1 MNKVMN
7 DSTNGRMSDDDV
19 WAAIDLQRR
28 RTADLLAELS
38 GEQWDHPSLC
48 EGWTVRDV
56 AAHLTLQQ
64 MGLGAALLAALRHPG
79 GLNRTIRESARDRAR
94 RPAKRLVAGIRST
107 VGSRR
112 HNVGVTNLETLTDIL
127 VHGQDIA
134 VPLGLEL
141 EMLPEAAA
149 VAAERVRST
158 GGTIKA
164 RVFRRLPLEGFR
176 LSATDV
182 PWTAG
187 EGPEI
192 RGPIAALLL
201 LLTGRR
207 AGLDRLTGDGAEILR
222 RQLAPA

>member
-1 MNKVMN
+1 MN
-7 DSTNGRMSDDDV
+7 DDDV

-28 RTADLLAELS
+28 RTADLLAGLS
-38 GEQWDHPSLC
+38 EEQWARPSLC
-48 EGWTVRDV
+48 EGWAVRDV

-64 MGLGAALLAALRHPG
+64 MGPVAALGSALRHPG
-79 GLNRTIRESARDRAR
+79 GLNRVIREAARDRAR
-94 RPAKRLVAGIRST
+94 RPADRLVVGVRAS

-112 HNVGVTNLETLTDIL
+112 PNVGMTNLETLIDIL

-141 EMLPEAAA
+141 EMPPEAAA
-149 VAAERVRST
+149 AAAERVRAS
-158 GGTIKA
+158 GGTRKA
-164 RVFRRLPLEGFR
+164 QVFRHLPLEGFR

-182 PWTAG
+182 SWAAG

-207 AGLDRLTGDGAEILR
+207 AGLDRLTGDGAELLR
-222 RQLAPA
+222 RRLATA

>member
-1 MNKVMN
+1 M
-7 DSTNGRMSDDDV
+7 STVRKNSTTGPTGDDDV
-19 WAAIDLQRR
+19 WAVIDLQRR
-28 RTADLLAELS
+28 RTADLLAGLS

-64 MGLGAALLAALRHPG
+64 LGLGAALLSALRHPG
-79 GLNRTIRESARDRAR
+79 GLNHVILESARDRAH
-94 RPAKRLVAGIRST
+94 RPADRLVAGIRAT

-112 HNVGVTNLETLTDIL
+112 HNVGVTSLETLTDIL

-141 EMLPEAAA
+141 EIPPEAAA

-158 GGTIKA
+158 GGTRTA
-164 RVFRRLPLEGFR
+164 RVFRHLPLEGFR
-176 LSATDV
+176 FVATDV
-182 PWTAG
+182 SWAAG

-192 RGPIAALLL
+192 RGPAAALLL

-207 AGLDRLTGDGAEILR
+207 AGLDRLAGDGVEMLR
-222 RQLAPA
+222 HRLAPA

>member
-1 MNKVMN
+1 MN
-7 DSTNGRMSDDDV
+7 DDDV

-28 RTADLLAELS
+28 RTADLLAGLS
-38 GEQWDHPSLC
+38 EEQWGRPSLC

-64 MGLGAALLAALRHPG
+64 MGPVAALRSALRHPG
-79 GLNRTIRESARDRAR
+79 GLNHIIRESARDRAR
-94 RPAKRLVAGIRST
+94 RPADRLVAGVSAS

-112 HNVGVTNLETLTDIL
+112 PNVGLTNLETLIDIL

-141 EMLPEAAA
+141 EMPPKAAA
-149 VAAERVRST
+149 AAAERVRAS
-158 GGTIKA
+158 GGTRKA
-164 RVFRRLPLEGFR
+164 QVFRHLPLEGFR

-182 PWTAG
+182 SWAAG

-207 AGLDRLTGDGAEILR
+207 AGLDRLTGDGAEMLR
-222 RQLAPA
+222 QRLTTA

>member
-1 MNKVMN
+1 MN
-7 DSTNGRMSDDDV
+7 DDDV

-28 RTADLLAELS
+28 RTADLLAGLS
-38 GEQWDHPSLC
+38 EEQWARPSLC
-48 EGWTVRDV
+48 EGWAVRDV

-64 MGLGAALLAALRHPG
+64 MGPVAALGSALRHPG
-79 GLNRTIRESARDRAR
+79 GLNRVSREAARDRAR
-94 RPAKRLVAGIRST
+94 RPADRLVAGVRAS

-112 HNVGVTNLETLTDIL
+112 PNVGMTNLETLIDIL

-141 EMLPEAAA
+141 EMPPEAAA
-149 VAAERVRST
+149 AAAERVRAS
-158 GGTIKA
+158 GGTRKA
-164 RVFRRLPLEGFR
+164 QVFRHLPLEGFR

-182 PWTAG
+182 SWAAG

-207 AGLDRLTGDGAEILR
+207 AGLDRLTGDGAELLR
-222 RQLAPA
+222 RRLATA

>member
-1 MNKVMN
+1 MNRVVN
-7 DSTNGRMSDDDV
+7 DSTNGRMSDDV

-28 RTADLLAELS
+28 RTADLLAGLS
-38 GEQWDHPSLC
+38 EEQWDHPSLC
-48 EGWTVRDV
+48 EGWAVRDV

-64 MGLGAALLAALRHPG
+64 MGLGAALLSVLRHPG
-79 GLNRTIRESARDRAR
+79 GLNRVIRESARDRAR
-94 RPAKRLVAGIRST
+94 LPTGRLVEEIRAT

-112 HNVGVTNLETLTDIL
+112 HNVGLTNLETLTDIL

-141 EMLPEAAA
+141 EMPPEAAA
-149 VAAERVRST
+149 AAAERVRSS
-158 GGTIKA
+158 GGTAA
-164 RVFRRLPLEGFR
+164 RVFRHLPLEGFR

-182 PWTAG
+182 SWAAG
-187 EGPEI
+187 EGSEI

-207 AGLDRLTGDGAEILR
+207 AGLDRLTGDGAEMLR
-222 RQLAPA
+222 RQLVPT

>member
-1 MNKVMN
+1 MN
-7 DSTNGRMSDDDV
+7 DDDV

-28 RTADLLAELS
+28 RTADLLAGLS
-38 GEQWDHPSLC
+38 DEQWARPSLC
-48 EGWTVRDV
+48 EGWAVRDV

-64 MGLGAALLAALRHPG
+64 MGPVAALGSALRHPG
-79 GLNRTIRESARDRAR
+79 GLNRVIREAARDRAR
-94 RPAKRLVAGIRST
+94 RPADRLVAGVRAS

-112 HNVGVTNLETLTDIL
+112 PNVGMTNLETLIDIL

-141 EMLPEAAA
+141 EMPPEAAA
-149 VAAERVRST
+149 AAAERVRAS
-158 GGTIKA
+158 GGTRKA
-164 RVFRRLPLEGFR
+164 QVFRHLPLEGFR

-182 PWTAG
+182 SWAAG

-207 AGLDRLTGDGAEILR
+207 AGLDRLTGDGAELLR
-222 RQLAPA
+222 CRLATV

>member
-1 MNKVMN
+1 MN
-7 DSTNGRMSDDDV
+7 DDDV

-28 RTADLLAELS
+28 RTADLLAGLS
-38 GEQWDHPSLC
+38 EGQWARPSLC
-48 EGWTVRDV
+48 EGWAVRDV

-64 MGLGAALLAALRHPG
+64 MGPVAALGSALRHPG
-79 GLNRTIRESARDRAR
+79 GLNRVIREAARDRAR
-94 RPAKRLVAGIRST
+94 RPADRLVAGVRAS

-112 HNVGVTNLETLTDIL
+112 PNVGMTNLETLIDIL

-141 EMLPEAAA
+141 EMPPEAAA
-149 VAAERVRST
+149 AAAERVRAS
-158 GGTIKA
+158 GGTRKA
-164 RVFRRLPLEGFR
+164 QVFRHLPLEGFR

-182 PWTAG
+182 SWAAG

-207 AGLDRLTGDGAEILR
+207 AGLDRLTGDGAELLR
-222 RQLAPA
+222 RRLATA

>member
-1 MNKVMN
+1 MN
-7 DSTNGRMSDDDV
+7 DDDV

-28 RTADLLAELS
+28 RTADLLAGLS
-38 GEQWDHPSLC
+38 EEQWARPSLC
-48 EGWTVRDV
+48 EGWAVRDV

-64 MGLGAALLAALRHPG
+64 MGPVAALGSALRHPG
-79 GLNRTIRESARDRAR
+79 GLNRVIREAARDRAR
-94 RPAKRLVAGIRST
+94 RPADRLVAGVRAS

-112 HNVGVTNLETLTDIL
+112 PNVGMTNLETLIDIL

-141 EMLPEAAA
+141 EMPPEAAA
-149 VAAERVRST
+149 AAAERVRAS
-158 GGTIKA
+158 GGTRKA
-164 RVFRRLPLEGFR
+164 QVFRHLPLEGFR

-182 PWTAG
+182 SWAAG

-207 AGLDRLTGDGAEILR
+207 AGLDRLTGDGAELLR
-222 RQLAPA
+222 RRLATA

>member
-1 MNKVMN
+1 MN
-7 DSTNGRMSDDDV
+7 DDDV

-28 RTADLLAELS
+28 RTADLLAGLS
-38 GEQWDHPSLC
+38 EEQWGRPSLC

-64 MGLGAALLAALRHPG
+64 MGPVAALRSALRHPG
-79 GLNRTIRESARDRAR
+79 GLNRVIRESARDRAR
-94 RPAKRLVAGIRST
+94 RPTDRLVAGVRAS

-112 HNVGVTNLETLTDIL
+112 PNVGLTNLETLIDIL

-141 EMLPEAAA
+141 EMPPEAAA
-149 VAAERVRST
+149 AAERVRAS
-158 GGTIKA
+158 GGTRKA
-164 RVFRRLPLEGFR
+164 RVFRHLPLEGFR

-182 PWTAG
+182 SWAAG

-207 AGLDRLTGDGAEILR
+207 AGLGRLTGDGAELLR
-222 RQLAPA
+222 RRLATA